1 LASKTDGSAP
11 IVVAA
16 AGNFGWARPF
26 YPAYDPWTISVGA
39 AEHRA
44 GTWDQAC
51 FSDHGDRRFG
61 FWVDV
66 CAPGV
71 GVYSSYAKQPYN
83 PAFPPMS
90 GPIAFDGWA
99 NWNGTSFAT
108 PHVSGR
114 VARILAAA
122 SPDRPLR
129 PAVLHDLATQT
140 FRVGTIG
147 WFVP

>member
-1 LASKTDGSAP
+1 MVRHRF
-11 IVVAA
+11 VVAA

-51 FSDHGDRRFG
+51 FSDHGDRWFG

-71 GVYSSYAKQPYN
+71 GVYSSYAKSRTN
-83 PAFPPMS
+83 PP
-90 GPIAFDGWA
+90 
-99 NWNGTSFAT
+99 
-108 PHVSGR
+108 
-114 VARILAAA
+114 
-122 SPDRPLR
+122 SPR
-129 PAVLHDLATQT
+129 
-140 FRVGTIG
+140 
-147 WFVP
+147 